1 LIKQNS
7 IKEFCP
13 EINMKK
19 NLSKK
24 IISAIFIIISIAA
37 ADAAV
42 FYTPS
47 EYNSVYNEKIAL
59 QLELKTLNRQYQNE
73 KNRYENTINGL
84 QSEVDKLKREIE
96 QLKASCSDQKKT
108 FESKIEEL
116 QEMINI
122 LKSKGS
128 ETEKNL
134 IESNRLLQKRCED
147 DMEQAREKWN
157 DEREKLVKEL
167 AVLKSD
173 YEKKILALKDE
184 IANLNEELNDL
195 KKLTDKQKAEL
206 ARMENQ
212 ANELEKQLD
221 EEIKKGDIRLKK
233 FHNRLV
239 INIDDKISFDSGYA
253 NLKKEVLPSLKKIRE
268 ILSQFPEYSIVVEG
282 HTDNIPMKSQ
292 KFRDNWE
299 LSTERALAV
308 LGYLLQDT
316 NLNPVRF
323 SAAGY
328 GEYRPLVSNATKE
341 NRALNRRVDIVV
353 IPATQG
359 Q

>member
-1 LIKQNS
+1 MRTNYI
-7 IKEFCP
+7 
-13 EINMKK
+13 
-19 NLSKK
+19 KK
-24 IISAIFIIISIAA
+24 ITSLFFIVVSIAA

-73 KNRYENTINGL
+73 KNKYENTINGL
-84 QSEVDKLKREIE
+84 NAEIEKLKREIE
-96 QLKASCSDQKKT
+96 QLNSTCADQKKA
-108 FESKIEEL
+108 FETKIDEL
-116 QEMINI
+116 QNTINI
-122 LKSKGS
+122 LKNTGS

-134 IESNRLLQKRCED
+134 IESNRLLQKRCEE

-157 DEREKLVKEL
+157 EEREKLLKEL
-167 AVLKSD
+167 ADMKESYD
-173 YEKKILALKDE
+173 KKLLALKDD
-184 IANLNEELNDL
+184 IANLNEELSDL
-195 KKLTDKQKAEL
+195 KKLTDKQKQEL
-206 ARMENQ
+206 SRMESQ
-212 ANELEKQLD
+212 ASELEKQLD
-221 EEIKKGDIRLKK
+221 QEIQKGDIRLKK

-239 INIDDKISFDSGYA
+239 INIDDRISFDSGYA

-282 HTDNIPMKSQ
+282 HTDNIPMRSQ
-292 KFRDNWE
+292 RFRDNWE

-328 GEYRPLVSNATKE
+328 GEHRPLVSNATKE

-353 IPATQG
+353 IPAVPG

>member
-1 LIKQNS
+1 MLKKFIRKIVPLLI
-7 IKEFCP
+7 
-13 EINMKK
+13 M
-19 NLSKK
+19 L
-24 IISAIFIIISIAA
+24 ISIAA

-47 EYNSVYNEKIAL
+47 EYNSIYNEKIAL

-73 KNRYENTINGL
+73 KNRYENTIIGL
-84 QSEVDKLKREIE
+84 QAEIDKLKRDLE
-96 QLKASCSDQKKT
+96 QLDSSCSDKT
-108 FESKIEEL
+108 KAFEAKIA
-116 QEMINI
+116 EMQDMIDI

-147 DMEQAREKWN
+147 DMEQARAKWN
-157 DEREKLVKEL
+157 EEREKLLKET
-167 AVLKSD
+167 AALKSD
-173 YEKKILALKDE
+173 YEKKILSLKDE
-184 IANLNEELNDL
+184 IANLNEELSDL
-195 KKLTDKQKAEL
+195 KKLTDKQKQEL

-212 ANELEKQLD
+212 ASDLEKQLE

-268 ILSQFPEYSIVVEG
+268 ILSQYPEYSIVVEG
-282 HTDNIPMKSQ
+282 HTDNVPMRSK

-308 LGYLLQDT
+308 LGYLLEDT
-316 NLNPVRF
+316 DLNPVRF

-328 GEYRPLVSNATKE
+328 GEYKPLVSNETKE

-353 IPATQG
+353 VPTVPG

>member
-1 LIKQNS
+1 
-7 IKEFCP
+7 
-13 EINMKK
+13 MHK
-19 NLSKK
+19 NYLKK
-24 IISAIFIIISIAA
+24 IISMFFIMVSIAA
-37 ADAAV
+37 ADAAM

-47 EYNSVYNEKIAL
+47 EYNALYNEKIAL
-59 QLELKTLNRQYQNE
+59 TLELKTLNRQYQNE

-84 QSEVDKLKREIE
+84 QADIDKLKRELE
-96 QLKASCSDQKKT
+96 QLNSSCSDKT
-108 FESKIEEL
+108 KSFEAKIEEL
-116 QEMINI
+116 QNMISI
-122 LKSKGS
+122 LKDKGS
-128 ETEKNL
+128 ATEKNL
-134 IESNRLLQKRCED
+134 IESNRLLQKRCEE

-157 DEREKLVKEL
+157 EEREKLQKEI
-167 AVLKSD
+167 ADLKSD
-173 YEKKILALKDE
+173 YDKKILTLKDE
-184 IANLNEELNDL
+184 IANLNEELSDL
-195 KKLTDKQKAEL
+195 KKLTSKQKEEL
-206 ARMENQ
+206 SRMSSQ
-212 ANELEKQLD
+212 ASELEKQLD
-221 EEIKKGDIRLKK
+221 DEIKKGDIRLKK

-268 ILSQFPEYSIVVEG
+268 ILSQYPEYSIVVEG
-282 HTDNIPMKSQ
+282 HTDNIPMRSK

-308 LGYLLQDT
+308 LGYLLEDS

-328 GEYRPLVSNATKE
+328 GEFKPLVSNETKE

-353 IPATQG
+353 IPTVPG

>member
-1 LIKQNS
+1 MRTNYI
-7 IKEFCP
+7 
-13 EINMKK
+13 
-19 NLSKK
+19 KK
-24 IISAIFIIISIAA
+24 ITSLFFIVVSIAA

-73 KNRYENTINGL
+73 KNKYENTINGL
-84 QSEVDKLKREIE
+84 NAEIEKLKREIE
-96 QLKASCSDQKKT
+96 QLNSTCADQKKA
-108 FESKIEEL
+108 FETKIDEL
-116 QEMINI
+116 QNTINI
-122 LKSKGS
+122 LKNTGS

-134 IESNRLLQKRCED
+134 IESNRLLQKRCEE

-157 DEREKLVKEL
+157 EEREKLLKEL
-167 AVLKSD
+167 ADMKESYD
-173 YEKKILALKDE
+173 KKLLALKDD
-184 IANLNEELNDL
+184 IANLNEELSDL
-195 KKLTDKQKAEL
+195 KKLTDKQKQEL
-206 ARMENQ
+206 SRMESQ
-212 ANELEKQLD
+212 ASELEKQLD
-221 EEIKKGDIRLKK
+221 QEIQKGDIRLKK

-239 INIDDKISFDSGYA
+239 INIDDRISFDSGYA

-282 HTDNIPMKSQ
+282 HTDNIPMRSQ
-292 KFRDNWE
+292 RFRDNWE

-328 GEYRPLVSNATKE
+328 GEHRPLVSNATKE

-353 IPATQG
+353 IPTVPG